1 MSKAQGSPLSTRS
14 WHPQTHQLLNSP
26 TSPYRCL
33 TQEEKEKVM
42 KELGAIVWQ
51 LSRLRLDKIG
61 SLFEEEDCYFVKD
74 CLSPGF
80 FLNDRY
86 TLRDINRGPFLQESD
101 YYRSLLSAYLQHI
114 QYLLLE
120 HHVFFA
126 PVPVP
131 TEYNSYASYL
141 SATDRWNDFVTVGSK
156 IDSSKNRLDYF
167 IAGRFLEGMI
177 SSFTIKSHQFANG
190 YDDGFP
196 IRHPDLS
203 VNNIFVDDDC
213 NITCI
218 IDWTFASSVPMAELL
233 TTPGLPHP
241 RDDTEP
247 SLTAAFRAGFTN
259 HLEGDESKILQPA
272 LWETTR
278 KVWLFTRL
286 INLDA
291 LQDYNHFKELYALI
305 FGEHT
310 LDITT
315 LFREQYKEAAISNM
329 AKFLEADDQP
339 PSVIKQNE
347 KAYFSSVGPERHALS
362 RKLALASVLNRG
374 FVADRNLWQWIENA
388 ASCSSCKE
396 TSH

>member
-1 MSKAQGSPLSTRS
+1 MSKAQGSPLSTRC
-14 WHPQTHQLLNSP
+14 WHSQTHQLVNSP
-26 TSPYRCL
+26 TSPRRCL

-42 KELGAIVWQ
+42 KQIGEIVWQ

-61 SLFEEEDCYFVKD
+61 SLFEEGECYVVKD

-80 FLNDRY
+80 FLHDRY
-86 TLRDINRGPFLQESD
+86 TLRDIKRGPFLQDVD
-101 YYRSLLSAYLQHI
+101 YYRSLLSAYLLHI

-131 TEYNSYASYL
+131 SEYNSYASYL

-156 IDSSKNRLDYF
+156 VDCSKNRLDYT
-167 IAGRFLEGMI
+167 IAGQFLEGMI
-177 SSFTIKSHQFANG
+177 SSFTIKSDEFANG
-190 YDDGFP
+190 YNDGFP
-196 IRHPDLS
+196 LRHSDLS
-203 VNNIFVDDDC
+203 VNNIFVDDDF

-241 RDDTEP
+241 RDDMEP
-247 SLTAAFRAGFTN
+247 SLTAAFRAGFMN
-259 HLEGDESKILQPA
+259 CLEGEESKILQPA
-272 LWETTR
+272 IWETAR

-286 INLDA
+286 INMDA

-305 FGEHT
+305 FGEQT
-310 LDITT
+310 MDIPT
-315 LFREQYKEAAISNM
+315 LFREECKKAAVLNM
-329 AKFLEADDQP
+329 AKSLEADDQP
-339 PSVIKQNE
+339 PSVIQKNE

-362 RKLALASVLNRG
+362 KKLTLASVLSRG
-374 FVADRNLWQWIENA
+374 FVADRNLWQWIENVA
-388 ASCSSCKE
+388 RASKGFLRV
-396 TSH
+396 